1 MKGFLQGS
9 LWGLIVGV
17 TGLAVA
23 SLATEQ
29 AEFATG
35 PDEPQMVAPE
45 LAVVDTGS
53 AVALEVTEETAPA
66 NVVVTPLDVLAD
78 PAEAAPEISTAPV
91 EAPPVAEVSPSVD
104 APTPAPQVAVASGT
118 EEPVTRSVQSDL
130 AKTDTGNSEPVVDA
144 SPAPAVAEA
153 VETVESEPVQ
163 PATAPLSETDDVA
176 TVDEPAGEPAIVAD
190 TAPLAEDKPA
200 APATEETAA
209 DGIPPVPDEGPQAQ
223 TSEAVPS
230 TEAVIVAQALPQA
243 SGAVRINRPG
253 ATPVETESETTAAP
267 EADALPVDA
276 PALLRFAAPFEN
288 AEGLPVIAV
297 LLVDTGE
304 MDPALASSDNLGF
317 TPTVAINALGA
328 DAGSKLAAYQAA
340 GAEVAMQLDLPDGAR
355 PSDVEVA
362 FEAAFELLPDAA
374 MLFSNGSGAIEERS
388 VVAQVME
395 ILAADGHGFVT
406 IQRGFGSAARTA
418 EQAGVPAATVLRD
431 LDGAGEDKRAITR
444 ALDQAAFRARQTGE
458 IVLLGRMRPETV
470 DALRDWAADL
480 GRETLA
486 IAPVTAILLQQE

>member
-1 MKGFLQGS
+1 M
-9 LWGLIVGV
+9 V
-17 TGLAVA
+17 T
-23 SLATEQ
+23 
-29 AEFATG
+29 
-35 PDEPQMVAPE
+35 PE
-45 LAVVDTGS
+45 LAVVETGS
-53 AVALEVTEETAPA
+53 AVAIEVNQETAPA
-66 NVVVTPLDVLAD
+66 TVVVTPLDVQAD
-78 PAEAAPEISTAPV
+78 TAEATPEIATAPA
-91 EAPPVAEVSPSVD
+91 EAPPVAKGSPVPD
-104 APTPAPQVAVASGT
+104 APAPTAQVEVASGA
-118 EEPVTRSVQSDL
+118 EEPVTRSVQNNL
-130 AKTDTGNSEPVVDA
+130 AETGAGSSEPVVDA
-144 SPAPAVAEA
+144 TPAPAVAEP

-163 PATAPLSETDDVA
+163 PATAPLSEADDVA
-176 TVDEPAGEPAIVAD
+176 TVDEPAEAPAIVAD
-190 TAPLAEDKPA
+190 APQAEDEPM
-200 APATEETAA
+200 APANEEAA
-209 DGIPPVPDEGPQAQ
+209 AVQAPPAPVEDAQAQ
-223 TSEAVPS
+223 TAEVAPSSE
-230 TEAVIVAQALPQA
+230 TVIVAQALPQA
-243 SGAVRINRPG
+243 SGTVRINRPG
-253 ATPVETESETTAAP
+253 AAPEETENETSATP
-267 EADALPVDA
+267 EAAALPADA

-406 IQRGFGSAARTA
+406 VQRGFGSAARTA